1 MKALF
6 LSLMLTL
13 SISASAQT
21 WLIDVDKVPAK
32 SFTREISKITGKNF
46 IIDDSVSD
54 IPITLT
60 TRKHIT
66 PDEVLDYYTSAMSLH
81 NIRVINNGDKYIVS
95 KNSGNAFIYKLNH
108 ADAETV
114 AKIIND
120 LSLNGVKVVADISNN
135 SLLINSPMSNDFQ
148 ELIKQLDVKRKQV
161 LIQAVILE
169 VSADDI
175 NQLGVQWALGG
186 KNGYGVVNFN
196 PAVSLT
202 SILSG
207 NKSLSVLGGLLGY
220 SKQNN
225 NNEFYG
231 AVLQALEQTTSANL
245 LSMPS
250 VVALDNEQASIL
262 IGQNIPVLTGSQ
274 LDKNGEPFQTF
285 SRLDVGISLRVVPTV
300 ASDGSIKLKVYQE
313 VSNVTN
319 ATNEQ
324 GVITNKAVIE
334 TLATAHDGQ
343 TIVLGGLMRDYS
355 TTDNQAIPK
364 VSKIPILG
372 RAFKSDSQTAKKS
385 NLLVF
390 LSPKIIDSSQNQTF
404 YNVADSKKYKLTFN
418 NGEFVREV
426 IQ

>member
-1 MKALF
+1 MKTLL

-13 SISASAQT
+13 SISASADS
-21 WLIDVDKVPAK
+21 WLIDVEKVPLK
-32 SFTREISKITGKNF
+32 SFTKEIAKITEKNF

-66 PDEVLDYYTSAMSLH
+66 PDEVLDYYTSAMSIN
-81 NIRVINNGDKYIVS
+81 NIRVINSGDKYIVT
-95 KNSGNAFIYKLNH
+95 KNNGNAFIYKLNH
-108 ADAETV
+108 ANAETV

-120 LSLNGVKVVADISNN
+120 LSLADVKVVADISNN

-161 LIQAVILE
+161 LIQAVIIE
-169 VSADDI
+169 VSADDV

-202 SILSG
+202 SLLAG
-207 NKSLSVLGGLLGY
+207 NKSLSVLGGLVGF
-220 SKQNN
+220 SKQNE
-225 NNEFYG
+225 NEFYG

-250 VVALDNEQASIL
+250 VIALDNEQANIL

-285 SRLDVGISLRVVPTV
+285 SRIDVGISLRVIPTV
-300 ASDGSIKLKVYQE
+300 AADSSIKLKVYQE
-313 VSNVTN
+313 VSSVTN
-319 ATNEQ
+319 ATNDQ

-334 TLATAHDGQ
+334 TLATAQDGQ

-364 VSKIPILG
+364 VSKIPVLG

-390 LSPKIIDSSQNQTF
+390 LSPKIIDSSPDQIF
-404 YNVADSKKYKLTFN
+404 YNVADSKKYKLTFS

-426 IQ
+426 VE